1 MSSRHIHRFFA
12 ATIEDGTATL
22 SASDRHHLERV
33 LRLRTGDTCEVAHR
47 GRVWTARVAP
57 GGLELEQEVSP
68 VTRPPSVTV
77 WIAQPGARSDGAV
90 EKLTELGVEAVGGLI
105 TERTKGAFTAARVE
119 RWRRVAE
126 AAAAQS
132 KRAAPP
138 RLLEPSAFAAV
149 LSPEAVVL
157 SNDGASGGLADRI
170 VGRRAAALLI
180 GPEPGFSAAELEL
193 ARSRGVAVATFGPVV
208 LRTETAA
215 VVAAAL
221 ALREMGFLG

>member
-1 MSSRHIHRFFA
+1 MSGRHVHRFFA
-12 ATIEDGTATL
+12 ESIDGRVARL
-22 SASDRHHLERV
+22 SPAGRRHLERV
-33 LRLRTGDTCEVAHR
+33 LRMRVGDTCEVAHR

-57 GGLELEQEVSP
+57 GGLELCEERPTVS
-68 VTRPPSVTV
+68 TPPAVTV

-90 EKLTELGVEAVGGLI
+90 EKLTELGVIAIGPL
-105 TERTKGAFTAARVE
+105 TSERTKGTFGAARLD

-126 AAAAQS
+126 AAAAQA

-138 RLLEPSAFAAV
+138 ALLEPAAFASV

-157 SNDGASGGLADRI
+157 SNTGASGGLADRI
-170 VGRRAAALLI
+170 VGRRAATLLI
-180 GPEPGFSAAELEL
+180 GPEPGFTDSELEL
-193 ARSRGVAVATFGPVV
+193 ARSSGVAVATFGPVV